1 MKKILYTLVFFF
13 CFVGNA
19 FCGEENLPLMRITLP
34 LGWTVAESTDNMVTV
49 ETENK
54 KAKFIYKKISIYSVK
69 IEDYARALMKAYGGY
84 NFQKRTKTIFY
95 FQYFYEGKNAWTLV
109 SLYKKNPDI
118 AETKTGIGESEDFI
132 KIMDSIKL
140 K

>member
-1 MKKILYTLVFFF
+1 MH
-13 CFVGNA
+13 G
-19 FCGEENLPLMRITLP
+19 
-34 LGWTVAESTDNMVTV
+34 
-49 ETENK
+49 
-54 KAKFIYKKISIYSVK
+54 
-69 IEDYARALMKAYGGY
+69 
-84 NFQKRTKTIFY
+84 
-95 FQYFYEGKNAWTLV
+95 TLV